1 MVQRAMYSYRGDTR
15 DDATV
20 RDHGGFAPK
29 FLLDRHAGAFDGFVA
44 CGNKTAGRLGCNCA
58 GTTEADLFRGAR
70 NEFLTIMQRPINL
83 QAHVMY
89 NKSGYISTAFRADET
104 YAGHQYRMGGLM
116 YEYSIQEAA
125 ARFRIAARIPALVN
139 GWRVYLDHV
148 NIGQSTLIAITPRGG
163 VELTFISPVLYRY
176 ITHIGYK

>member
-1 MVQRAMYSYRGDTR
+1 MAQRAMYSFRGDTR

-29 FLLDRHAGAFDGFVA
+29 FMLEKHAGGFDGYVA
-44 CGNKTAGRLGCNCA
+44 CGNKTARRLGCNCP
-58 GTTEADLFRGAR
+58 GTTEADLLRGGR
-70 NEFLTIMQRPINL
+70 NEFLKIMEKPINL
-83 QAHVMY
+83 QAHVMF
-89 NKSGYISTAFRADET
+89 NKAGYISTALNADET

-125 ARFRIAARIPALVN
+125 ARFRIAAKIPGLVN

-148 NIGQSTLIAITPRGG
+148 NIGQSELIAITPRGG
-163 VELTFISPVLYRY
+163 VELTFISPVPYRY
-176 ITHIGYK
+176 ITHVGFK